1 MFSRILIANRG
12 EIALR
17 IIRTCNEL
25 GIESVAVYSEADK
38 DAVYLKYATDTIC
51 IGPAQA
57 SKSYLDMS
65 RIISAAEITDV
76 EAIHPGYGFLAE
88 NVHFAEVCQSC
99 NIVFIGPN
107 PAASKLVGDKVKTIE
122 IAKSIGIPVISG
134 SGSALKDENE
144 ALKIVHQIGYP
155 VILKASY
162 GGGGRGMRLAHN
174 DVSLVNSFLA
184 AQSEAKSAFKDGA
197 VYMEK
202 YVEQPRHIEVQIAA
216 DNYGNVIHLGERECS
231 LQRRHQKMVEEAPA
245 PNIPD
250 VLRDKICA
258 AAVALAKALNYNNA
272 GTVEFLLDKD
282 NNFYFIEMN
291 GRIQVEHPITEMVT
305 GLDIVREQIRIASGE
320 RLNRKQSEVTFS
332 GNSMECRI
340 NAEDPLDDFRPSAG
354 QIQHYYQ
361 PGGIGVRVDSHIH
374 QGYEVTPYYDSLL
387 GKLIVHRPSRDEAIK
402 TMQRALGEFIVE
414 GIKTNIP
421 LHSAIFRHSKF
432 IDGQIDTTFIE
443 RYFIK

>member
-1 MFSRILIANRG
+1 MFSRILVANRG

-17 IIRTCNEL
+17 IIRTCQEL

-38 DAVYLKYATDTIC
+38 DAIYLKHATDTIC
-51 IGPAQA
+51 IGPAPA
-57 SKSYLDMS
+57 AKSYLDMS

-107 PAASKLVGDKVKTIE
+107 PAPSKLVGDKVKTIE
-122 IAKSIGIPVISG
+122 IAKSIGIPVITG

-144 ALKIVHQIGYP
+144 ALRIVHQIGYP

-174 DVSLVNSFLA
+174 DVSLVNSFIA

-231 LQRRHQKMVEEAPA
+231 LQRRHQKLVEEAPA

-250 VLRDKICA
+250 ALRHKICA
-258 AAVALAKALNYNNA
+258 AAVALAKKLNYNNA
-272 GTVEFLLDKD
+272 GTVEFLIDKN

-291 GRIQVEHPITEMVT
+291 GRIQVEHPVTEMVT

-320 RLNRKQSEVTFS
+320 RLNRKQSDVAF
-332 GNSMECRI
+332 GGHSMECRI

-354 QIQHYYQ
+354 QIERYYQ

-374 QGYEVTPYYDSLL
+374 QGYQVTPYYDSLL
-387 GKLIVHRPSRDEAIK
+387 GKLIIHRPSRGEAIK
-402 TMQRALGEFIVE
+402 AMQRALGEFIVE

-421 LHSAIFRHSKF
+421 LHSAIFRHPKF
-432 IDGQIDTTFIE
+432 IEGQFDTTFIE